1 MNGNVKLYL
10 SLENDSFN
18 KTLWVKCDD
27 EEDYDIISSFLEKLN
42 FVNTYSLGEDIKFKY
57 LTLELCEL
65 CDDTCDNYTIWQEW
79 KKDEGENINRLKN
92 LNINLKEL
100 LEKMILEAGSWCD
113 TLQDFL
119 QKNFFESY
127 IIESSQKE
135 VKPKPKTKK
144 EILNETKNENLN
156 NKIIN
161 ERGINMKTNNLFN
174 GAMKNMQF
182 GKIET
187 EEIKYSFK
195 GIAYKTNDDTYV
207 CYDVATEELTDVNQM
222 VFDIPIMVMPLAK
235 KDLKVGDI
243 IQHNN
248 QFVIVKEIKDK
259 SIDAIKPNVQ
269 EIVQIIP
276 SKSIFGFDFYSKV
289 VNIFENIS
297 TDANQDNPF
306 GNMLPMLMMS
316 SKEDNDMNSML
327 PMLMMTNSSHMN
339 TMLPLMM
346 MGGDNKDMMSTFMM
360 MQMLNKK

>member
-1 MNGNVKLYL
+1 MEGQIYL
-10 SLENDSFN
+10 RPACEKFSKAIYIKVCNIQYLENVL
-18 KTLWVKCDD
+18 KIL
-27 EEDYDIISSFLEKLN
+27 EEELGLKPRKEHETILNVYDVVYVGIRIMDGELLQIYFRDVEILEEIIKPLN
-42 FVNTYSLGEDIKFKY
+42 YNFQDFKDVCLVNTIKCNRQILTDELFGEYF
-57 LTLELCEL
+57 
-65 CDDTCDNYTIWQEW
+65 
-79 KKDEGENINRLKN
+79 EN
-92 LNINLKEL
+92 
-100 LEKMILEAGSWCD
+100 
-113 TLQDFL
+113 F
-119 QKNFFESY
+119 
-127 IIESSQKE
+127 IIETTQKA
-135 VKPKPKTKK
+135 KTKSKK
-144 EILNETKNENLN
+144 EILNETPNENKNLN

-222 VFDIPIMVMPLAK
+222 VFDMPIMVMPLAK

-327 PMLMMTNSSHMN
+327 PMLMMNNSLDMN
-339 TMLPLMM
+339 TILPLMM

-360 MQMLNKK
+360 MQMVNKK